1 MTISK
6 RNGDM
11 IILKRIT
18 TANMNDDGPE
28 PPAGIRPMRWTRRA
42 DPDAA
47 AGKIRRVRG
56 RRRPGYGSV
65 PVITGPVGAH
75 FCTWMPEWCAALDGS
90 DSRDRGRLYAA
101 FNGRFPCVA
110 MTFDSAYADGKIMHY
125 VFSPSG
131 HLRAFAP
138 ARISEKCLH
147 CSLNRGYNLSVRNQ
161 LSHYNSL
168 YKMSVV
174 DGDKSWSEY
183 IDAVMIFNY
192 RLLEHIPPAMI
203 QTDGRD
209 PAIWRRGV
217 KF

>member
-18 TANMNDDGPE
+18 TANMNGDGPE
-28 PPAGIRPMRWTRRA
+28 PPAGIRPVRWTRRA

-75 FCTWMPEWCAALDGS
+75 FCMWMPEWCAALDGS

-101 FNGRFPCVA
+101 FNGRFPCQA
-110 MTFDSAYADGKIMHY
+110 MAFDGAYADGDWTLFRRA
-125 VFSPSG
+125 VTP
-131 HLRAFAP
+131 RAFAP
-138 ARISEKCLH
+138 ARISEKCLR

-174 DGDKSWSEY
+174 HGDKSWSEY
-183 IDAVMIFNY
+183 IVDY
-192 RLLEHIPPAMI
+192 RLFEHIPPVI

-209 PAIWRRGV
+209 PAVWRRGRGFS
-217 KF
+217 KI

>member
-18 TANMNDDGPE
+18 AANMNGDGPE
-28 PPAGIRPMRWTRRA
+28 SPAGIRPMRWTRRA

-110 MTFDSAYADGKIMHY
+110 MELDSAYADGKIMHY

-131 HLRAFAP
+131 HLRAITP

-174 DGDKSWSEY
+174 YGDKSWSEY
-183 IDAVMIFNY
+183 IVNY
-192 RLLEHIPPAMI
+192 RLFEHIPPMI
-203 QTDGRD
+203 QTDGTDGRD
-209 PAIWRRGV
+209 LAVWRRGV
-217 KF
+217 RF

>member
-18 TANMNDDGPE
+18 TANMNGDGPE
-28 PPAGIRPMRWTRRA
+28 LPAGIRPVRWTRRA
-42 DPDAA
+42 DPDAG

-110 MTFDSAYADGKIMHY
+110 MELDSAYADGKIMHY

-131 HLRAFAP
+131 HLRAITP

-174 DGDKSWSEY
+174 YGDKSWSEY
-183 IDAVMIFNY
+183 IVNY
-192 RLLEHIPPAMI
+192 RLFEHIPPMI

-209 PAIWRRGV
+209 PVVPEWRRGV
-217 KF
+217 RF

>member
-1 MTISK
+1 MIISK

-18 TANMNDDGPE
+18 TANMNGDGPE
-28 PPAGIRPMRWTRRA
+28 PPTAGRRPVRWTRRA

-110 MTFDSAYADGKIMHY
+110 MELDSAYADGKIMHY

-131 HLRAFAP
+131 HLRAITP

-174 DGDKSWSEY
+174 AGDKSWSEY
-183 IDAVMIFNY
+183 IVNY

-209 PAIWRRGV
+209 PAVWRRGV
-217 KF
+217 RF

>member
-1 MTISK
+1 
-6 RNGDM
+6 M

-18 TANMNDDGPE
+18 TANMNCDGPE

-42 DPDAA
+42 DPNAA

-125 VFSPSG
+125 VSPRG

-174 DGDKSWSEY
+174 YGDKSWTEY
-183 IDAVMIFNY
+183 IVNY
-192 RLLEHIPPAMI
+192 RLLEQPINYRLSEQPMI
-203 QTDGRD
+203 QTDGTDGRD
-209 PAIWRRGV
+209 LAVWRRGV
-217 KF
+217 RF

>member
-6 RNGDM
+6 RHTNGDM
-11 IILKRIT
+11 TILKKIT
-18 TANMNDDGPE
+18 TANMNGDGPE
-28 PPAGIRPMRWTRRA
+28 PPVGIMRWTRRA
-42 DPDAA
+42 DPDAG

-75 FCTWMPEWCAALDGS
+75 FCTWMPEWCAALDGF

-101 FNGRFPCVA
+101 FNGQFPCVA

-125 VFSPSG
+125 VSSRG
-131 HLRAFAP
+131 HLRASAP

-174 DGDKSWSEY
+174 HGDKSWSEY
-183 IDAVMIFNY
+183 IVNY
-192 RLLEHIPPAMI
+192 RLFEHIPPMI
-203 QTDGRD
+203 QDDCRD
-209 PAIWRRGV
+209 LAVWRRGV
-217 KF
+217 RF

>member
-18 TANMNDDGPE
+18 TANMNGDGPE

-56 RRRPGYGSV
+56 RRRPGYGSA
-65 PVITGPVGAH
+65 PIITGPAGAH
-75 FCTWMPEWCAALDGS
+75 FCTWMPEWRAALDGS

-101 FNGRFPCVA
+101 FNGRFPCAA
-110 MTFDSAYADGKIMHY
+110 MAFDSAYADGNITPFRHANA
-125 VFSPSG
+125 VTP
-131 HLRAFAP
+131 RAFAP
-138 ARISEKCLH
+138 ARISEKCLR

-174 DGDKSWSEY
+174 YGDKSWSEY
-183 IDAVMIFNY
+183 IVDY
-192 RLLEHIPPAMI
+192 RLFEHIPPVI

-209 PAIWRRGV
+209 PAAWRRGRGFS
-217 KF
+217 KI